1 LLQFPNS
8 GDQFRLPKPKA
19 KGYLNAVGDFL
30 RIGVHPNA
38 ARSPV
43 LERLPQALARLLP
56 DCVVPGLVIKR
67 TGEPMTF
74 NRNNFNRNNFNRNNL
89 AFNRGFRDH
98 RFHNR
103 RDRFFF
109 GVGFAGPWYDYGY
122 NSCWVPTYW
131 GGWQYICGYPYGG
144 YGGYGGY

>member
-1 LLQFPNS
+1 MLRKTLI
-8 GDQFRLPKPKA
+8 
-19 KGYLNAVGDFL
+19 AVTAAGAL
-30 RIGVHPNA
+30 GVSSA
-38 ARSPV
+38 
-43 LERLPQALARLLP
+43 ALAGHGGGHGGGGHGGGGWGGGGHMAGPTMGGRMAGP
-56 DCVVPGLVIKR
+56 MVSGRVHNG
-67 TGEPMTF
+67 PMTF
-74 NRNNFNRNNFNRNNL
+74 NRNNFNRNNF
-89 AFNRGFRDH
+89 AFNRNFRDH

-144 YGGYGGY
+144 YGGY